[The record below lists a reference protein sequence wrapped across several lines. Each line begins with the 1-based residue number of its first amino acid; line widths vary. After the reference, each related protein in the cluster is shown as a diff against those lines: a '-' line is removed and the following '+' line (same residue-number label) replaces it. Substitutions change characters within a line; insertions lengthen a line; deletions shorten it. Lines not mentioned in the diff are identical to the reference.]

1 MLKPTSGKII
11 LNSSINKNIHYNQIG
26 IVFQE
31 NTLDEELTIY
41 ENLIIRGSLYKIDN
55 DKLKNNISKITKSL
69 KMEGYINKKYK
80 ECSGGQKRIAMLARA
95 IIIEPKILILDEPT
109 TALDPNIR
117 KTIWD
122 ILLKLNRKKNMTIF
136 FSSHYLEEA
145 YYANYICILNKGEIL
160 FEGETRKLLNQ
171 NGIKKL
177 MIKEKNNSYEKLV
190 NSISIGL
197 DIINSKDISNIVSIS
212 LSNLSLEEIFVHM
225 TGEK

>member
-1 MLKPTSGKII
+1 
-11 LNSSINKNIHYNQIG
+11 
-26 IVFQE
+26 
-31 NTLDEELTIY
+31 
-41 ENLIIRGSLYKIDN
+41 
-55 DKLKNNISKITKSL
+55 
-69 KMEGYINKKYK
+69 
-80 ECSGGQKRIAMLARA
+80 
-95 IIIEPKILILDEPT
+95 
-109 TALDPNIR
+109 
-117 KTIWD
+117 
-122 ILLKLNRKKNMTIF
+122 MTIF